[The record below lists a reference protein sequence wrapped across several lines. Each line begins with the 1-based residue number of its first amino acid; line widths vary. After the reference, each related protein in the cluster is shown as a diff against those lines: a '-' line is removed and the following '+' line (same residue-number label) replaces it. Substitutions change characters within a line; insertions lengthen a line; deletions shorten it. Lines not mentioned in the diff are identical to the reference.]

1 MELNIYKANHDV
13 TINKN
18 LFILNQE
25 NSTPGIITKNISI
38 KKNTNYLIYIS
49 GYAKLLNNNVILFP
63 HIINNTNIILDY
75 FNKNY
80 TTNFSKIK
88 TGFFNYSVIFNSFDN
103 NNCVIKLLFR
113 NNHSINDKIELLH
126 FYLIEDNNDSIIND
140 INSIKNELVDFNS
153 YTEIESDSDSEYD
166 SN

>member
-25 NSTPGIITKNISI
+25 NSTPGIITKNITI

-49 GYAKLLNNNVILFP
+49 GYAKVLNNNVILFP

-75 FNKNY
+75 FNK
-80 TTNFSKIK
+80 I
-88 TGFFNYSVIFNSFDN
+88 I
-103 NNCVIKLLFR
+103 LL
-113 NNHSINDKIELLH
+113 I
-126 FYLIEDNNDSIIND
+126 
-140 INSIKNELVDFNS
+140 LVK
-153 YTEIESDSDSEYD
+153 
-166 SN
+166 